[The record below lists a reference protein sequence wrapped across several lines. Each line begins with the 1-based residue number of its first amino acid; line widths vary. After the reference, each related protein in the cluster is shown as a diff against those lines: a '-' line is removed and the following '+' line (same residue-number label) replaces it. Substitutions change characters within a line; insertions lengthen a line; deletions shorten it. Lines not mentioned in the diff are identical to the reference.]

1 VLVADGMVDVEDE
14 KMKALVFLKPYRL
27 DWEERPEPV
36 AGPGEAVVETRAVGI
51 CGSDLHG
58 YTGENTRRTPGN
70 PMGHEAT
77 GQVVALGP
85 GAPASWL
92 GKRVAMFPILS
103 CGQCDQCLG
112 GHIQRCRKRRFMG
125 NNSVGAMAER
135 LSLPVD
141 NLYPLPET
149 MSYVHGAL
157 TEPLAVAIHAV
168 RMAGDLTGRTVF
180 IAGGGPI
187 GLLTL
192 MAAREQGA
200 KAIALTVRTPERR
213 ELARA
218 LGAAVA
224 VDPTREGWR
233 KEVANGLGFTEVEVA
248 FDAAGIQPTFDQC
261 METVAPGGTVVEIG
275 SWSTLRLSLLQLAL
289 REINVVG
296 SFNYTA
302 EEFGEAATWLATGR
316 VDPTPLVSGLR
327 PLAEGAAAFEELTQ
341 HPSRFLR
348 IILTSGS

>member
-1 VLVADGMVDVEDE
+1 VEDE
-14 KMKALVFLKPYRL
+14 KKMKALVFVKPRRL
-27 DWEERPEPV
+27 EWEERPEPA

-58 YTGENTRRTPGN
+58 YTGESSRRTPGN

-85 GAPASWL
+85 EVPADWL
-92 GKRVAMFPILS
+92 GRRVAIFPILA

-112 GHIQRCRKRRFMG
+112 GHIHRCRKRRFLG
-125 NNSVGAMAER
+125 NNVVGAMAER
-135 LSLPVD
+135 LALPVA
-141 NLYPLPET
+141 NLHPLPEA
-149 MSYVHGAL
+149 MSCIQGVLA
-157 TEPLAVAIHAV
+157 EPLAVAIHAV
-168 RMAGDLTGRTVF
+168 RMAGDLAGRTVL

-192 MAAREQGA
+192 MAAREHGA
-200 KAIALTVRTPERR
+200 KAVALTVRTPERR
-213 ELARA
+213 ELAKA

-233 KEVANGLGFTEVEVA
+233 QEVAEGLGAAEVDLA
-248 FDAAGIQPTFDQC
+248 FDAAGIQPTFEQC
-261 METVAPGGTVVEIG
+261 METVTPGGTIVQIG
-275 SWSTLRLSLLQLAL
+275 SWSSLKLNLSQLAP
-289 REINVVG
+289 REISVVG

-302 EEFGEAATWLATGR
+302 DEFGEAVEWLAAGR
-316 VDPTPLVSGLR
+316 VDPSPLVSAVR
-327 PLAEGAAAFEELTQ
+327 PLAEGAAAFEELAQ

-348 IILTSGS
+348 IVLTSGSIG

>member
-1 VLVADGMVDVEDE
+1 
-14 KMKALVFLKPYRL
+14 MKALTFLKPYRM
-27 DWEERPEPV
+27 DWEERPEPA

-58 YTGENTRRTPGN
+58 YTGESTRRTPGN

-85 GAPASWL
+85 GVPASWL
-92 GKRVAMFPILS
+92 GKRVAMFPLLA

-112 GHIQRCRKRRFMG
+112 GHIHRCRKRRFMG
-125 NNSVGAMAER
+125 NNTIGAMAER
-135 LSLPVD
+135 LTLPVK

-149 MSYVHGAL
+149 ISYIHGAL
-157 TEPLAVAIHAV
+157 MEPLAVAIHAV
-168 RMAGDLTGRTVF
+168 RLAGNLAGRTVL

-192 MAAREQGA
+192 MAAREHGA

-233 KEVANGLGFTEVEVA
+233 QEVAGGLGAMEVEVA

-275 SWSTLRLSLLQLAL
+275 SWSSLQLNLSQLAP
-289 REINVVG
+289 REINVAG

-302 EEFGEAATWLATGR
+302 DDFGEAAGWLATGR
-316 VDPTPLVSGLR
+316 VDPTPLVSDVR
-327 PLAEGAAAFEELTQ
+327 PLAEGATAFAELAQ

>member
-1 VLVADGMVDVEDE
+1 
-14 KMKALVFLKPYRL
+14 MKALVFLGPNRL
-27 DWEERPEPV
+27 TWEERPEPV
-36 AGPGEAVVETRAVGI
+36 AVPNEAVVETRAVGI

-58 YTGENTRRTPGN
+58 YTGESTRRTPGN

-85 GAPASWL
+85 GVPADWM
-92 GKRVAMFPILS
+92 GRRVAIFPLLA
-103 CGQCDQCLG
+103 CGQCDQCLS

-125 NNSVGAMAER
+125 NNTVGAMAER
-135 LSLPVD
+135 LALPVD
-141 NLYPLPET
+141 NLYPLPEQV
-149 MSYVHGAL
+149 SYLHGAL
-157 TEPLAVAIHAV
+157 MEPLAVAIHAV
-168 RMAGDLTGRTVF
+168 RLAGDLSGRTVF

-192 MAAREQGA
+192 MAAREEGA
-200 KAIALTVRTPERR
+200 KAVVLTVRTPERR
-213 ELARA
+213 ELARK
-218 LGAAVA
+218 LGAAAA

-233 KEVANGLGFTEVEVA
+233 QEAARGLGAAEAEVA
-248 FDAAGIQPTFDQC
+248 FDAAGIQPTFEQC

-275 SWSTLRLSLLQLAL
+275 SWSSLQLSLLQLTP
-289 REINVVG
+289 REINVIG

-302 EEFGEAATWLATGR
+302 GEFSEAGEWLAAGR
-316 VDPTPLVSGLR
+316 VDPTPLVTAVR
-327 PLAEGAAAFEELTQ
+327 PLAEGGAAFAELAE

>member
-1 VLVADGMVDVEDE
+1 
-14 KMKALVFLKPYRL
+14 MKALVFLGPHRL
-27 DWEERPEPV
+27 SWEERPDPV
-36 AGPGEAVVETRAVGI
+36 AGPNEVVVETRAVGI

-58 YTGENTRRTPGN
+58 YTGESTRRTPGN

-77 GQVVALGP
+77 GQVTALGP
-85 GAPASWL
+85 GVPESWM
-92 GKRVAMFPILS
+92 GKRVAIFPLLA
-103 CGQCDQCLG
+103 CGQCDQCLS
-112 GHIQRCRKRRFMG
+112 GHVQRCRKRRFMG
-125 NNSVGAMAER
+125 NNTVGAMAER
-135 LSLPVD
+135 LTLPVA
-141 NLYPLPET
+141 NLYPLPEQA
-149 MSYVHGAL
+149 SYVHGAL

-168 RMAGDLTGRTVF
+168 RLAGDLSGRTVF

-192 MAAREQGA
+192 MAARELGA

-213 ELARA
+213 ELARV
-218 LGAAVA
+218 LGATVA

-233 KEVANGLGFTEVEVA
+233 QETAGGLGAVEAEVA

-261 METVAPGGTVVEIG
+261 METVAPGGTVVQIG
-275 SWSTLRLSLLQLAL
+275 SWSSLQLSLLRLTP
-289 REINVVG
+289 REITVVG

-302 EEFGEAATWLATGR
+302 SEFGEASEWLAAGR
-316 VDPTPLVSGLR
+316 VDPTPLVTDVR
-327 PLAEGAAAFEELTQ
+327 PLAEGAAAFAELTE